1 MVIHENCTIADLR
14 YSKRWV
20 GRAIAGA
27 IRFAISFLRKIGKR
41 TTANTLVMG
50 VLHQPIR
57 GLAKFGGMS
66 RRQLE
71 AMLMMFNGHFFKGVG
86 RFLTKEK
93 KKK

>member
-1 MVIHENCTIADLR
+1 
-14 YSKRWV
+14 
-20 GRAIAGA
+20 
-27 IRFAISFLRKIGKR
+27 
-41 TTANTLVMG
+41 MG

-71 AMLMMFNGHFFKGVG
+71 AMLMMFNGHLFKGVG